1 MSTSS
6 SCKSSSRRS
15 SESPEL
21 HGLPRRQWSKPGA
34 CILLIR
40 TPKICPADGPNKKK
54 KIDFHQIS
62 YIAKLLNAAAESVQ
76 IKQVPKASAVG
87 SNSSTLL
94 QAVAIIRAIPEDQ
107 ALCKHSSL
115 PQHIVDQTCHSS
127 PDKAK
132 WWMQTC
138 TVSTSKFISFFFL
151 IKGIVCENS
160 NGCFSYI

>member
-1 MSTSS
+1 MHMT
-6 SCKSSSRRS
+6 
-15 SESPEL
+15 
-21 HGLPRRQWSKPGA
+21 
-34 CILLIR
+34 
-40 TPKICPADGPNKKK
+40 
-54 KIDFHQIS
+54 
-62 YIAKLLNAAAESVQ
+62 AAAESVQ
-76 IKQVPKASAVG
+76 IKQVQKASAVG

>member
-40 TPKICPADGPNKKK
+40 TPKICPADQIRKKK
-54 KIDFHQIS
+54 EFHQIS
-62 YIAKLLNAAAESVQ
+62 YIAKLLNAAADSVQ
-76 IKQVPKASAVG
+76 IKQVQKASAVG